1 MIVAYI
7 LTGLVV
13 LYVVYGFFYNLVDSY
28 YQMLDRS
35 ELVNSRRD
43 RRLHTKSMNEL
54 KVITLEK
61 NLSIEE
67 QTSTNTDEED

>member
-54 KVITLEK
+54 EVITLEK